1 METDSAPNQPAART
15 SLDAKWLL
23 RLAFALAILALYQ
36 LGRLIPAAGINPD
49 FSFSADPT
57 SSALSYDLSPTLSN
71 FALGVTPLFSL
82 LLLAEV
88 FKLAF
93 SDVRGWANESRRTR
107 TLFNKVLIVTALAL
121 AAFQAYG
128 LSAGLEALQSSYR
141 GREDLPILE
150 PGPEFRMTY
159 IAGIVAGTALSIW
172 FADQITRHG
181 VGSGFWILFLLP
193 SLGTLAAS
201 PTALLGHLATGDISG
216 TALVAL
222 VAVLVVSSAAVAL
235 LTRQWASL
243 APAARADFDYASDMA
258 RIVLW
263 PPFIAASAVGLI
275 AAFMNFFVS
284 VDVEGGD
291 QWLQA
296 GSLSASLWIAA
307 LITVL
312 TYAMANGMLD
322 ATTRTQSET
331 NRLLALTAATA
342 SATCLALDV
351 LTAHFVPIGITGPIW
366 IAIVAVV
373 ALMLPRDVSAY
384 LHAGGDDAD
393 PLDKDTSAA

>member
-36 LGRLIPAAGINPD
+36 LGRLIPVAGINPD

-57 SSALSYDLSPTLSN
+57 SSALSYDLSPTLSY

-150 PGPEFRMTY
+150 PGPEFRLTY
-159 IAGIVAGTALSIW
+159 IAGIVAGSALSIW
-172 FADQITRHG
+172 FADLITRHG

-222 VAVLVVSSAAVAL
+222 VAVLVASSAAVAL
-235 LTRQWASL
+235 LTRQWAGL
-243 APAARADFDYASDMA
+243 APARAELDYASDMA

-263 PPFIAASAVGLI
+263 PPFIAASATGLI

-284 VDVEGGD
+284 VDVDGGD

-322 ATTRTQSET
+322 AATRTQSET
-331 NRLLALTAATA
+331 HRLLALTAATA

-351 LTAHFVPIGITGPIW
+351 LTAHFVPFGMTGPIW